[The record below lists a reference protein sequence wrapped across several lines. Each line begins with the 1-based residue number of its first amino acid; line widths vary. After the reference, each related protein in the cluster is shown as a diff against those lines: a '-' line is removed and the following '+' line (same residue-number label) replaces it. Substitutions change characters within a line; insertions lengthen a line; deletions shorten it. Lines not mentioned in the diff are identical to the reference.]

1 VNQGHQ
7 VLETLN
13 LCQIVLFSRVEE
25 THVYLDRKPSTVEGG
40 ASRICFSLR
49 IELVFERNTA
59 CQSGFS
65 RSRRAHF
72 LPNKSVQ
79 LS

>member
-40 ASRICFSLR
+40 ASSTCFSL
-49 IELVFERNTA
+49 INELVFERNTA
-59 CQSGFS
+59 CQSLFS
-65 RSRRAHF
+65 RGRKPHF
-72 LPNKSVQ
+72 V
-79 LS
+79 